1 MILWFMPKTIF
12 HTVRLCL
19 RLQFQNDWL
28 AFCYDSPEDASAAVV
43 RRLFNKTINREKRLS
58 PRSSSAPWIPQISP
72 SSFFRSNQGSPE
84 PLRMPPQDA
93 LLASSPPR
101 SGHKPKKRETPRAC
115 PLSENPFF
123 DARTGTLLGPPAAG
137 FVYSHG
143 AAYAQEYRL
152 RLKRTTPIHQG

>member
-1 MILWFMPKTIF
+1 MT
-12 HTVRLCL
+12 
-19 RLQFQNDWL
+19 
-28 AFCYDSPEDASAAVV
+28 
-43 RRLFNKTINREKRLS
+43 
-58 PRSSSAPWIPQISP
+58 
-72 SSFFRSNQGSPE
+72 
-84 PLRMPPQDA
+84 PQDA

-152 RLKRTTPIHQG
+152 RLKRTTPIQQGGRCPPFKSSTVRRRPDALAPSPLCAVFKRKLTF